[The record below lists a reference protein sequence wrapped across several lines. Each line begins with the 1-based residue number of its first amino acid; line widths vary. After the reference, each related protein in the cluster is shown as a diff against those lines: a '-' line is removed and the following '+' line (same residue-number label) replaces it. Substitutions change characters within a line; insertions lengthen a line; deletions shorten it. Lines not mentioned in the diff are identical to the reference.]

1 MSKERMNFSESR
13 YLKWLN
19 PVTTKNMEKLPTE
32 RRGVS
37 RSTNALSRQLLG
49 LEWFDRPPSCNT
61 IDDRN
66 FVIWLILIHSQNEL
80 QYRSNNNLLPKARPA
95 EGVEHSRSPW
105 SSPSSTLA
113 RVHKVHAVYSLDRNW
128 S

>member
-1 MSKERMNFSESR
+1 MER
-13 YLKWLN
+13 
-19 PVTTKNMEKLPTE
+19 LPTE

-49 LEWFDRPPSCNT
+49 LEGT
-61 IDDRN
+61 
-66 FVIWLILIHSQNEL
+66 EL

>member
-19 PVTTKNMEKLPTE
+19 AVTTKNMERLPTE

-49 LEWFDRPPSCNT
+49 LEGFDRPPSCNT

-66 FVIWLILIHSQNEL
+66 FVIWLILIHSQN
-80 QYRSNNNLLPKARPA
+80 
-95 EGVEHSRSPW
+95 GVTVPIQQQLTTKSK
-105 SSPSSTLA
+105 TG
-113 RVHKVHAVYSLDRNW
+113 
-128 S
+128 